1 MIDCNSFF
9 DLRNSGN
16 DLTYI
21 LLLEHRLEVF
31 VMRDSFYQKY
41 LTSIFKFYFI
51 SGDEF
56 CKFSFIESS
65 FYGFFSA
72 EELRSVR
79 FLDIECCFHLVFLF
93 TFKSVNSAFLYT
105 FFISNDWVM
114 HFYYFYSGEIS
125 CWYILNIVFKWA
137 IFNIIFDF
145 FFQCFSLLRKG
156 EKISDLIFLCFL
168 SWYSYSCFFISKK
181 LWEIRFS
188 RINVPISRF

>member
-1 MIDCNSFF
+1 MIDCNSFL
-9 DLRNSGN
+9 DIRNSGN

-41 LTSIFKFYFI
+41 LPSIFKFYFI
-51 SGDEF
+51 SGDKF
-56 CKFSFIESS
+56 YKFSFVESS
-65 FYGFFSA
+65 FYGFFSS

-79 FLDIECCFHLVFLF
+79 FLDIECCFHLVLLF
-93 TFKSVNSAFLYT
+93 TFKSVNSVFLYT
-105 FFISNDWVM
+105 FFISNDWVIY
-114 HFYYFYSGEIS
+114 FYYFYSGEIS
-125 CWYILNIVFKWA
+125 CWYIFSIVFKWA

-145 FFQCFSLLRKG
+145 FFQCFSLMRKG

-181 LWEIRFS
+181 LWEIRFFC
-188 RINVPISRF
+188 INVPISGF